1 MLTILFRP
9 FGFIVL
15 KTKLFDF
22 PIFRFWATLWRLFQK
37 RVVRTKF
44 DIYVSIIV
52 DYGAINPYNYR
63 SIILSENILNR

>member
-9 FGFIVL
+9 FSFIAP

-44 DIYVSIIV
+44 DIYVFLIV
-52 DYGAINPYNYR
+52 DYGAINPNNYW
-63 SIILSENILNR
+63 SIIFPENILNR